1 MTLTPAQTHA
11 LRALADRLSAAPRGL
26 RSALVRDTALALG
39 LSVTSVY
46 RRLKEMDV
54 TGKRKTRSDA
64 GRRKVDRDLALLVGG
79 LVHTAQRAND
89 KRTTTIK
96 EAVRIVAD
104 NGLGVPDPETGEI
117 VMPSV
122 STVARAMRA
131 MGCHP
136 SQLGRGK
143 ATGRMRSP
151 HPNWMWQVDAS
162 VCVLY
167 YLPGGRMSVLDERIY
182 NARKPGR
189 LADIGDQRITR
200 YVVVDHCTGY
210 LYVRYA
216 LERGESATGVLTTLI
231 EAMSD
236 RGPRD
241 PMHGVPLHL
250 YADKGSGNR
259 NGLITEFCERLGV
272 KLLYHA
278 AGTANATGAV
288 EKAQDIVERHFE
300 GRLRFTEI
308 SQIEQIQALADRWR
322 RHFNAHAVHTRLRVP
337 RSVAWLRITDDQLR
351 TASRDALIAISH
363 WPVVERTVARD
374 MTVRVD
380 TRLPQYGV
388 QVYDLRNLAYAGL
401 SPSDKVRVELNPFR
415 APAVIVIKT
424 MPDGTERRWDV
435 EPIQRDEWG
444 FDAAAPVAG
453 LEYRSLPDTVSD
465 KSLKDIAERAAP
477 TEQVRHPYPDIDIMA
492 DLREAPL
499 SMRPAGRD
507 VLGRPPVAET
517 VLLTHMQASLRLKDR
532 QPEAFERNAVGCMDY
547 ILQQYPDRVP
557 EDKLDELAAEIG
569 RRFGP
574 VRPATYTTFNMD
586 GPARAMGGAS

>member
-1 MTLTPAQTHA
+1 MPLTPAQNLA
-11 LRALADRLSAAPRGL
+11 LRALADRLTASPRGR
-26 RSALVRDTALALG
+26 RSALVQDTALTLG
-39 LSVTSVY
+39 LSTTSVY
-46 RRLKEMDV
+46 RRLKEMGATD
-54 TGKRKTRSDA
+54 KRKTRSDA

-79 LVHTAQRAND
+79 LVHTAQRANG

-104 NGLGVPDPETGEI
+104 NGMGVADPETGEI
-117 VMPSV
+117 TMPSV
-122 STVARAMRA
+122 SSVARTMRE

-143 ATGRMRSP
+143 ATGRLRSP
-151 HPNWMWQVDAS
+151 HPNWMWQIDAS

-167 YLPGGRMSVLDERIY
+167 YLPGGRMSVLDERLY

-189 LADIGDQRITR
+189 LVDIGDHRITR
-200 YVVVDHCTGY
+200 YIVADHCTGY

-216 LERGESATGVLTTLI
+216 LERGESAAGVLTTLI

-259 NGLITEFCERLGV
+259 NGLMAEFCARLGI
-272 KLLYHA
+272 KSLYHA

-300 GRLRFTEI
+300 GRLRFTEV
-308 SQIEQIQALADRWR
+308 SQLEQIQTLADRWR

-337 RSVAWLRITDDQLR
+337 RSVAWLRITDEQLR

-363 WPVVERTVARD
+363 WPMVERTVARD

-388 QVYDLRNLAYAGL
+388 QVYDLRNLAYAGI

-415 APAVIVIKT
+415 APAVIVIKA

-435 EPIQRDEWG
+435 EPLRYDEWG

-453 LEYRSLPDTVSD
+453 VEYRSLPDTLSD
-465 KSLKDIAERAAP
+465 KVLKDIATHSAP
-477 TEQVRHPYPDIDIMA
+477 TEQTRHPYPDIDIMA
-492 DLREAPL
+492 DVREAPL

-507 VLGRPPVAET
+507 ILAVVPAADAVP
-517 VLLTHMQASLRLKDR
+517 LTHMQAASRIKDR
-532 QPEAFERNAVGCMDY
+532 QPDAFARSATACMDY
-547 ILQQYPDRVP
+547 IRQTYPDRVP

-569 RRFGP
+569 RRFGV
-574 VRPATYTTFNMD
+574 VRAATYTSFNMG
-586 GPARAMGGAS
+586 GPARAVGGAS